1 MPRPGLAS
9 TLAVLSLLTAPLG
22 VLLEHMPQAPRFVTA
37 PSKATTPASSER
49 VIKTAFVTGYSWFD
63 NTPVGSAAISHPVLH
78 RRAGGNGTYANPI
91 TVAVG
96 HSLAT
101 GRDVLDYRAGT
112 RFYVPHLRRY
122 FIVEDTCGDGPTPQ
136 KLPCHTVTGAPS
148 GTTKWIDVYVGGG
161 PTSTAGAAAAC
172 ASKITGLRTMI
183 VNPRPTYVVV
193 KGPILNGKACTA
205 TYSTT
210 ASSR

>member
-1 MPRPGLAS
+1 MPPPALAA
-9 TLAVLSLLTAPLG
+9 AVAALSLLTAPLG
-22 VLLEHMPQAPRFVTA
+22 VLMEHMPHAPRLVTVAPKATA
-37 PSKATTPASSER
+37 PAASER

-63 NTPVGSAAISHPVLH
+63 NTPAGSAAISHPVLH
-78 RRAGGNGTYANPI
+78 RTAGGTGTYADPI

-112 RFYVPHLRRY
+112 RLYVPHLRRY

-136 KLPCHTVTGAPS
+136 KLPCHAVTGAPS
-148 GTTKWIDVYVGGG
+148 GTTTWIDVYIGGG

-172 ASKITGLRTMI
+172 ASKVTGLRTMI
-183 VNPRPTYVVV
+183 VNPRSTYVVV

-210 ASSR
+210 ASGR